1 MGTDEGLRPLN
12 IELFQHNNQ
21 KQPLRVVSSC
31 VETDRAGCTTFS
43 TKCFGHQDW
52 FEDDTTQTKEILV
65 EKTTTTRTTTTTHTH
80 DHPHSTPPGREGL
93 FACLQ
98 ASMTVPGATG
108 PPVDLMR
115 KTKPPN
121 TASQMQKHDEDDAV
135 TEHHESAAA
144 RSSSCFDAFCFE
156 PIPYR
161 SAVREGATHVLALT
175 TRPTTH
181 VPKTKPG
188 IYEKGIAP
196 LYFHSHGQPAVAKF
210 FQQGGQQYLYAED
223 LLLLREAATMQVP
236 VHEDDTTH
244 TQTTVNAEEHKGIL
258 VPPPTILHGI
268 PMTTAIADSIANR
281 ESQWDRAHILPI
293 TVSHKHK
300 ELEVLEQ
307 DKEEVLAAIRGGFET
322 AFDALSDLVGLEYLD
337 GSEVAKFVFPSSSE
351 AAAVLS
357 ASSMLTHSSSS
368 PSSSSTLSSSLLEHE
383 ILETQ
388 IDAPGAPIPE
398 YINNTIN
405 RKNPYNTTDAP
416 KTEDENLDTSRKIT
430 DFFFDPPAMTIG
442 GRGEGIEAGITREK
456 EEGETNGGLFG
467 YGSHTYN
474 HNNQHD
480 MTPKTLL
487 DCLPGFQNGRHEH
500 LAKGLREGIQ
510 RPITRKKHRKN
521 ELKRVH

>member
-12 IELFQHNNQ
+12 IELFQHNNL

-52 FEDDTTQTKEILV
+52 FEEETQTKEILV
-65 EKTTTTRTTTTTHTH
+65 EKTTTRTTTTTHTQ

-115 KTKPPN
+115 RPK
-121 TASQMQKHDEDDAV
+121 TASQQKQNEDHAV

-236 VHEDDTTH
+236 VHEDDTTQTH
-244 TQTTVNAEEHKGIL
+244 THTNVNAEETKGIL

-351 AAAVLS
+351 AAAVLA
-357 ASSMLTHSSSS
+357 ASSRMTQSSSS
-368 PSSSSTLSSSLLEHE
+368 PSSTTLSASLLEHE

-388 IDAPGAPIPE
+388 IYAPGAPIPE
-398 YINNTIN
+398 YINNNSVNI
-405 RKNPYNTTDAP
+405 KNPYNTTDAP
-416 KTEDENLDTSRKIT
+416 KTEDANLDTSRRIA

-442 GRGEGIEAGITREK
+442 GGRGEGIEAGTTREQK
-456 EEGETNGGLFG
+456 EGETNGGLFG

-474 HNNQHD
+474 HTKQHD
-480 MTPKTLL
+480 ITPKTLL
-487 DCLPGFQNGRHEH
+487 ECLPGFQNGRHEH

-510 RPITRKKHRKN
+510 RPITKKKHRKTS
-521 ELKRVH
+521 